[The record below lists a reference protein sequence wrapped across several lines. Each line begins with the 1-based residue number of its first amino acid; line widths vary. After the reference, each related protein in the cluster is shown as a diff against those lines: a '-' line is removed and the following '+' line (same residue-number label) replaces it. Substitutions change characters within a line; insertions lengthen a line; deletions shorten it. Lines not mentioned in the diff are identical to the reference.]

1 MYEEIHATII
11 NRSPAADARVAVND
25 AVVNDYAELM
35 RSGITFPALIVYKVG
50 KEYHLADG
58 LHRLLAYE
66 QAQLPVVRCQ
76 IMNGSLQDAILYSL
90 KSNAEHGL
98 ARTNA
103 DKRKNVQTMLDDPT
117 WSQLSNREI
126 SKACGVTHT
135 FVNSMQKVETASTT
149 QHPRPSDSEEPKR
162 LSKKELDEINQQE
175 QANLNSELISER
187 EQQEEL
193 IAQQTLELA
202 ILRAQEPS
210 AAQAKSLELAEE
222 LEALQSEYEVVLRA
236 YTDIKSKYLEAHT
249 QIRKQKAR
257 ISHLQIEAR
266 EHEKTIKLQA
276 LEIASQKNQL
286 EGAYPSR
293 AHS

>member
-1 MYEEIHATII
+1 MYEEIHTSTI

-25 AVVNDYAELM
+25 NVVNDYAELM

-50 KEYHLADG
+50 QEYHLADG

-76 IMNGSLQDAILYSL
+76 IINGSLQDAILHSL

-103 DKRKNVQTMLDDPT
+103 DKRKNVQTMLDDAT

-135 FVNSMQKVETASTT
+135 FVNSMRKVEMASTGK
-149 QHPRPSDSEEPKR
+149 HPRPSDLEEPKR

-193 IAQQTLELA
+193 IAQQTQELA

-210 AAQAKSLELAEE
+210 AAQTMNLELVEE
-222 LEALQSEYEVVLRA
+222 LKVLKTKFEILYRANKDTESRHRDAL
-236 YTDIKSKYLEAHT
+236 K

-257 ISHLQIEAR
+257 IYYLEKEAQECR
-266 EHEKTIKLQA
+266 KTIEHQA
-276 LEIASQKNQL
+276 LEIASLKDQP
-286 EGAYPSR
+286 EVVYPF
-293 AHS
+293 

>member
-1 MYEEIHATII
+1 MYEEIHTSTI

-25 AVVNDYAELM
+25 NVVNDYAELM

-50 KEYHLADG
+50 QEYHLADG

-76 IMNGSLQDAILYSL
+76 IINGSLQDAILHSL

-103 DKRKNVQTMLDDPT
+103 DKRKNVQTMLDDAT

-135 FVNSMQKVETASTT
+135 FVNSMRKVEMASTGK
-149 QHPRPSDSEEPKR
+149 HPRPSDLEEPKR

-193 IAQQTLELA
+193 IAQQTQELA

-210 AAQAKSLELAEE
+210 AAQTMNLELVEE
-222 LEALQSEYEVVLRA
+222 LKVLKTKFGILYRANKDTESRHRDAL
-236 YTDIKSKYLEAHT
+236 K

-257 ISHLQIEAR
+257 IYYLEKEAQECR
-266 EHEKTIKLQA
+266 KTIEHQA
-276 LEIASQKNQL
+276 LEIASLKDQP
-286 EGAYPSR
+286 EVVYPF
-293 AHS
+293 

>member
-1 MYEEIHATII
+1 MYEEIHATNIHR
-11 NRSPAADARVAVND
+11 NPAANARVAVND

-50 KEYHLADG
+50 QEYHLVDG

-76 IMNGSLQDAILYSL
+76 IMNGSLQDAILHSL
-90 KSNAEHGL
+90 RSNAEHGL

-103 DKRKNVQTMLDDPT
+103 DKRKNVQTMLDDAT

-135 FVNSMQKVETASTT
+135 LVNSMQKVETASTSK
-149 QHPRPSDSEEPKR
+149 HPRPSDLEEPKR

-187 EQQEEL
+187 EKQEEL
-193 IAQQTLELA
+193 IAQQTQELA
-202 ILRAQEPS
+202 ILRAQEPT
-210 AAQAKSLELAEE
+210 AAQEKSLELAEE
-222 LEALQSEYEVVLRA
+222 LEALKTKFEILYRA
-236 YTDIKSKYLEAHT
+236 NKDTESRHHDALG

-257 ISHLQIEAR
+257 ISYLEKEAR
-266 EHEKTIKLQA
+266 EYKKTIELQA
-276 LEIASQKNQL
+276 LEIASLKDQP
-286 EGAYPSR
+286 EVVYPF
-293 AHS
+293 